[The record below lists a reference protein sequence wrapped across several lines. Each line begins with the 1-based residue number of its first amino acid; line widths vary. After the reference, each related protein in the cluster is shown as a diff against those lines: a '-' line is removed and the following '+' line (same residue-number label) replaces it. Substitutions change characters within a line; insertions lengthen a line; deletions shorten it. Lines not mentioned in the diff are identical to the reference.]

1 MSNNATR
8 LGKGLEALIPRTV
21 LTSGRTIMNIAIGD
35 IRPGIYQPRR
45 EFSSESLASLAESI
59 QKFGLNQPI
68 LVRRQSDHYEIVAGE
83 RRYRACQLANM
94 DTVPAIVKDLSD
106 KETLQLALI
115 ENLQR
120 EDLNP
125 MEIAHGYARLIDE
138 FQLTHQEIAQ
148 LFGKNR
154 STVSNTLRLLNLPQ
168 IIKDSLVAGEL
179 TEGHARTLLSL
190 KTEAEMIEYYN
201 QIITH
206 KLNVR
211 DLEKMVSKKPKK
223 SKHDRLYF
231 KEIENMFAQKYAM
244 PVRINGT
251 RETGKIELKYKTADE
266 FSKIMRLLEESNS

>member
-125 MEIAHGYARLIDE
+125 MEIAQGYARLIDE

-266 FSKIMRLLEESNS
+266 FAKIMRLLEESNS

>member
-201 QIITH
+201 KIITH

-251 RETGKIELKYKTADE
+251 REIGKIELKYKTADE

>member
-21 LTSGRTIMNIAIGD
+21 LVSGRTIMNIAIGD

-125 MEIAHGYARLIDE
+125 MEIAQGYARLIDE

-266 FSKIMRLLEESNS
+266 FAKIMRLLEESNS

>member
-21 LTSGRTIMNIAIGD
+21 LVSGRTIMNIAIGD

-68 LVRRQSDHYEIVAGE
+68 LVRRQSGHYEIVAGE

-125 MEIAHGYARLIDE
+125 MEIAQGYARLIDE

-266 FSKIMRLLEESNS
+266 FAKIMRLLEESNS

>member
-1 MSNNATR
+1 MLNNATR

-201 QIITH
+201 KIITH

-251 RETGKIELKYKTADE
+251 REIGKIELKYKTADE